1 MLDDLRRK
9 PKKDCLDGFRIDG
22 DAFTRND
29 IPKVNDFRKPEFTL
43 GELGIE
49 RIVTKLEE
57 KEVEMFFMFFVGI
70 GKDRDVVEIDHHE
83 LSRYSMKCSIR
94 REEVAG
100 ALERSKEKTVYRR
113 YQNEYEGYFGYIL
126 FADLIW

>member
-29 IPKVNDFRKPEFTL
+29 IPKVNDFRKPEFTF

-49 RIVTKLEE
+49 RMFTKLEE

-83 LSRYSMKCSIR
+83 LSRYSMKM
-94 REEVAG
+94 
-100 ALERSKEKTVYRR
+100 
-113 YQNEYEGYFGYIL
+113 
-126 FADLIW
+126 

>member
-29 IPKVNDFRKPEFTL
+29 IPKVNDFRKPKFTL

-49 RIVTKLEE
+49 RMFTKLEE
-57 KEVEMFFMFFVGI
+57 KEVEMFFMFSL
-70 GKDRDVVEIDHHE
+70 E
-83 LSRYSMKCSIR
+83 L
-94 REEVAG
+94 
-100 ALERSKEKTVYRR
+100 EKTGMSSR
-113 YQNEYEGYFGYIL
+113 
-126 FADLIW
+126 